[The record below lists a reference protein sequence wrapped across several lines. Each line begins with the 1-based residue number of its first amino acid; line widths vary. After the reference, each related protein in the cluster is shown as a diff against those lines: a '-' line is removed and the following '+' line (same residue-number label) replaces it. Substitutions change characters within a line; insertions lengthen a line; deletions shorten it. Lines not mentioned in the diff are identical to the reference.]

1 MKTRSSQVAKWMMR
15 AWMFSCNLYHDFQ
28 FEPLGNRTAHCCLC
42 DYSANVLSTTIVAFV
57 NTVSIYA
64 LISSLATL
72 TVTVSLSMS
81 TKTIKKQETRRGFPP
96 RLTLSPATYR
106 KIPYGNCG
114 NMTPPFSR
122 TSAAAFLFR
131 NRLPIFFY
139 KINFCDSRISD
150 IRRFRSERYRTKGN
164 GRSGFSSRIRKR
176 RH

>member
-81 TKTIKKQETRRGFPP
+81 TKTIKKQETRRGFTP
-96 RLTLSPATYR
+96 RLTLKKDSLPE
-106 KIPYGNCG
+106 KIPCRDSVIWCLFCFSFGDSVRG
-114 NMTPPFSR
+114 TSPIFVLARIGFVVHALSFRVGTLQDRASSR
-122 TSAAAFLFR
+122 TNFR
-131 NRLPIFFY
+131 LLLLYENLLA
-139 KINFCDSRISD
+139 
-150 IRRFRSERYRTKGN
+150 RT
-164 GRSGFSSRIRKR
+164 
-176 RH
+176 H